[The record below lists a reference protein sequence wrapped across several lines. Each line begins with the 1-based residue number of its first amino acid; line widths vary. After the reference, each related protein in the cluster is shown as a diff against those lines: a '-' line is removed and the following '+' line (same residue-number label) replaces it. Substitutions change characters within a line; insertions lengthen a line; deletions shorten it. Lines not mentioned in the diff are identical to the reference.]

1 MTKKPRSTWI
11 TKRREI
17 ILNMFFVLYRIGSTH
32 MATSFNV
39 CARLPQPDRCPDIGN
54 LLFPHQ
60 VSSEHLGYSVLGI
73 LPCAGDT
80 VNKA

>member
-1 MTKKPRSTWI
+1 
-11 TKRREI
+11 
-17 ILNMFFVLYRIGSTH
+17 